1 MNMKELLLEILQEL
15 RANKQQPQLW
25 GINELCAYF
34 RKSKTTVQAKIVSCP
49 DFPKPFRVNNTDPV
63 YHPDEVMN
71 WAKRKRG

>member
-1 MNMKELLLEILQEL
+1 MNMKELLLEILNEL
-15 RANKQQPQLW
+15 RANRQPQLW

-34 RKSKTTVQAKIVSCP
+34 RKGKTTVQEKIVSCP

>member
-1 MNMKELLLEILQEL
+1 MNMKELLLEILKEL
-15 RANKQQPQLW
+15 RANRQPQLW